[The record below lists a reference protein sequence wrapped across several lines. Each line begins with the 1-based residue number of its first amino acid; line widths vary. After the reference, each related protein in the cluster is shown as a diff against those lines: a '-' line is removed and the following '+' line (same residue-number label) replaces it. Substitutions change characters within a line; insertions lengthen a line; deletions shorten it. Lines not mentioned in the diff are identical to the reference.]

1 MMRKILLSLI
11 AVMGVLFSGLAQNR
25 MVSGTVVDDSGN
37 PIVGAAVVV
46 DGTNNGVTTNVDGR
60 FALSAPA
67 NGKLNISY
75 LGYES
80 KSVAVN
86 NQTSIN
92 VTLNENI
99 KAIDDVVV
107 VAFGTTKKEAFTG
120 SASVMKSDDIAK
132 TQTSNIT
139 NALAGAVPG
148 ITLATSSGQPGSQPN
163 VIIRG
168 LGSISS
174 SNEPLWVVDGQP
186 YYGDLSLINPN
197 DIESMTVLKD
207 AASTSL
213 YGSSGANGVI
223 MVTTKRGK
231 AGEATISFDA
241 KWGVNSRAVQKY
253 EYIDNPAAYYET
265 LYGGIYDY
273 YLNGYNDGRGL
284 ARHVAHG
291 VAKHKLE
298 QRSGYLVYDVPQGQ
312 YFIGTNGKI
321 NPNATLGRHY
331 TGTDGKEYL
340 VTPDDWE
347 DAAFKTSLR
356 QEYNLSASAA
366 SDRGHF
372 YASFGYLNDQGIVE
386 NSYMERLTARLKAD
400 YQVKKWL
407 KIGASA
413 SYAHYNSQG
422 VYEEASTSSTSTS
435 NLFGIV
441 TQVAPIY
448 PLYVRD
454 GQGNIMKDQYGF
466 TAYDFGTSFPG
477 LRRPVMNDSNAV
489 ATNLL
494 DIESKTDGNAFSG
507 DAFAEFA
514 FLKDFTFRFNA
525 GMNLD
530 EYRGTSLTNRYYG
543 GYSDMNGIV
552 YKSHGR
558 LFSYNIQQLLN
569 YTKTINDVHHLN
581 VMVGHEFTK
590 YTQSSLSGNKS
601 NLFADD
607 YLELSGAV
615 IMGSTSSG
623 ELGYNKEGWFGRAE
637 YNYDDRYVANFM
649 YRRDGS
655 SRFAKD
661 HRWGNFWAVSAA
673 WVINREKWFNAP
685 WVDILKLKASYGT
698 QGNDG
703 IGSFMYTD
711 RSTIS
716 VAGSDLAIQ
725 FYAKGNPDIT
735 WETNASTNVGVDF
748 SFWKGRLAGS
758 VEYYYRKT
766 TDMLFS
772 LPAPPS
778 MGYSSYYAN
787 IGDMHNAGI
796 ELDLQGVLMRTKN
809 FEWDMH
815 LNLSHYKNTIDKLPS
830 ELIETNNGYQNGYYW
845 MAEGKP
851 LYSWYLKS
859 SAGVDPDTGE
869 ALYWKQDT
877 ETKEW
882 STTTNYSNASYREI
896 GKSAIPDVNGGF
908 GTTLR
913 FYGVDVSI
921 NFTYQ
926 IGGWAMDYGYYR
938 TMSSP
943 SGASAGYNIH
953 RDILKS
959 WTPERPNSE
968 IPRFRYQD
976 LYTAGYTDRF
986 LTDAS
991 YLNLQ
996 NINVGYTF
1004 PAKWMKKASIQ
1015 SLRVYLACENVCYW
1029 SRRQGFGP
1037 RKSFNGV
1044 TNDKL
1049 YSPILTI
1056 SGGFTITF

>member
-1 MMRKILLSLI
+1 
-11 AVMGVLFSGLAQNR
+11 
-25 MVSGTVVDDSGN
+25 
-37 PIVGAAVVV
+37 
-46 DGTNNGVTTNVDGR
+46 
-60 FALSAPA
+60 
-67 NGKLNISY
+67 
-75 LGYES
+75 
-80 KSVAVN
+80 
-86 NQTSIN
+86 
-92 VTLNENI
+92 
-99 KAIDDVVV
+99 
-107 VAFGTTKKEAFTG
+107 
-120 SASVMKSDDIAK
+120 
-132 TQTSNIT
+132 
-139 NALAGAVPG
+139 
-148 ITLATSSGQPGSQPN
+148 
-163 VIIRG
+163 
-168 LGSISS
+168 
-174 SNEPLWVVDGQP
+174 
-186 YYGDLSLINPN
+186 
-197 DIESMTVLKD
+197 
-207 AASTSL
+207 
-213 YGSSGANGVI
+213 
-223 MVTTKRGK
+223 
-231 AGEATISFDA
+231 
-241 KWGVNSRAVQKY
+241 
-253 EYIDNPAAYYET
+253 
-265 LYGGIYDY
+265 
-273 YLNGYNDGRGL
+273 
-284 ARHVAHG
+284 
-291 VAKHKLE
+291 
-298 QRSGYLVYDVPQGQ
+298 
-312 YFIGTNGKI
+312 
-321 NPNATLGRHY
+321 
-331 TGTDGKEYL
+331 
-340 VTPDDWE
+340 
-347 DAAFKTSLR
+347 
-356 QEYNLSASAA
+356 
-366 SDRGHF
+366 
-372 YASFGYLNDQGIVE
+372 
-386 NSYMERLTARLKAD
+386 
-400 YQVKKWL
+400 
-407 KIGASA
+407 
-413 SYAHYNSQG
+413 
-422 VYEEASTSSTSTS
+422 
-435 NLFGIV
+435 
-441 TQVAPIY
+441 
-448 PLYVRD
+448 
-454 GQGNIMKDQYGF
+454 
-466 TAYDFGTSFPG
+466 
-477 LRRPVMNDSNAV
+477 
-489 ATNLL
+489 
-494 DIESKTDGNAFSG
+494 
-507 DAFAEFA
+507 
-514 FLKDFTFRFNA
+514 
-525 GMNLD
+525 
-530 EYRGTSLTNRYYG
+530 
-543 GYSDMNGIV
+543 
-552 YKSHGR
+552 
-558 LFSYNIQQLLN
+558 
-569 YTKTINDVHHLN
+569 NDVHHLN

-926 IGGWAMDYGYYR
+926 IGGWAMDYGYY
-938 TMSSP
+938 
-943 SGASAGYNIH
+943 
-953 RDILKS
+953 
-959 WTPERPNSE
+959 
-968 IPRFRYQD
+968 
-976 LYTAGYTDRF
+976 
-986 LTDAS
+986 
-991 YLNLQ
+991 
-996 NINVGYTF
+996 
-1004 PAKWMKKASIQ
+1004 
-1015 SLRVYLACENVCYW
+1015 
-1029 SRRQGFGP
+1029 
-1037 RKSFNGV
+1037 
-1044 TNDKL
+1044 
-1049 YSPILTI
+1049 
-1056 SGGFTITF
+1056 